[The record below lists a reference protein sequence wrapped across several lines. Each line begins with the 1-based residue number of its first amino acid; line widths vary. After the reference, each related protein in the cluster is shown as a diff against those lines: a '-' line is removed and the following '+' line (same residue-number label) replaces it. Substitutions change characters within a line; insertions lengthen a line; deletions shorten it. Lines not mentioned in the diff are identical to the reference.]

1 MNGPLPRATSELNE
15 QMGESA
21 KEAAHLR
28 AELILTRHRVKEL
41 DERNTA
47 NRDTL
52 VAKLEQWVLSGSRGV
67 AWLRLGHGLLVYFF
81 FARSFAVADSPEGAT
96 MPARKKAGGSEA
108 GSCHAMLVRGAP

>member
-52 VAKLEQWVLSGSRGV
+52 VAKLERWVLSGSRGV
-67 AWLRLGHGLLVYFF
+67 AWLRLGRVY
-81 FARSFAVADSPEGAT
+81 
-96 MPARKKAGGSEA
+96 
-108 GSCHAMLVRGAP
+108 